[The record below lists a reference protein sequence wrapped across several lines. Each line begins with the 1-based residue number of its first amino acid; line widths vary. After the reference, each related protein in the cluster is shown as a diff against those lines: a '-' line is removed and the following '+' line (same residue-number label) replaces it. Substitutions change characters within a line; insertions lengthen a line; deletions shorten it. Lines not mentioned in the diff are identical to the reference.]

1 MKTLD
6 ITRLRADTPAC
17 EKLIHFNNA
26 GSSLMP
32 APVYQAVLD
41 HLALEQAIG
50 GYDAEDDVC
59 PVLEDF
65 YDAFAALLNCDRSE
79 IAYVENATRA
89 WDMAFY
95 SLPLKEGDRILTVE
109 AEYVS
114 NFLAYLHQARRRGL
128 EIDVAPCDASGQV
141 DLDALERLIGPK
153 TRLIAVTHIP
163 TQGGLVNPAEEIG
176 KIARRHG
183 ITYLLDACQSVGQ
196 MPLDVRKIGCD
207 LLSGTGRR
215 FLRGPRGTGFLYV
228 SKALIDR
235 LDPPFI
241 DLHAANWTDAR
252 AYELRPDARRFENW
266 ESFVAGRVGLR
277 AAVRYALDLGLEPI
291 RARVTMLA
299 DRLRASLAELP
310 GLKVHDL
317 GRVRSGIV
325 TFTKEG
331 EQPRDIQARL
341 RAANI
346 SVSVSG
352 KSSAQLDF
360 GRRGLAQV
368 VRASVHYFNT
378 EDEIEVFCDRLRE
391 AR

>member
-6 ITRLRADTPAC
+6 IARLRADTPAC
-17 EKLIHFNNA
+17 EELIHFNNA
-26 GSSLMP
+26 GASLMP
-32 APVYQAVLD
+32 KPVYQAVLD
-41 HLALEQAIG
+41 HLALEQTIG
-50 GYDAEDDVC
+50 GYAAEDEVE

-114 NFLAYLHQARRRGL
+114 NFLAFLHQARRRGL
-128 EIDVAPCDASGQV
+128 EIDVAPCDSNGQA
-141 DLDALERLIGPK
+141 DLDAMERLIGPRTK
-153 TRLIAVTHIP
+153 LIAVTHIP

-196 MPLDVRKIGCD
+196 MPLDVRTIGCD
-207 LLSGTGRR
+207 LLSGTGRK

-228 SKALIDR
+228 SQSILDR

-241 DLHAANWTDAR
+241 DLHAASWTDAR
-252 AYELRPDARRFENW
+252 TFELRPDARRFENW
-266 ESFVAGRVGLR
+266 ESYVAGRVGLR
-277 AAVRYALDLGLEPI
+277 AAVRYALDVGLEPI

-299 DRLRASLAELP
+299 DRLRANLMELP
-310 GLKVHDL
+310 GVEVQDL

-325 TFTKEG
+325 TFTKDG

-346 SVSVSG
+346 GVSVSSR
-352 KSSAQLDF
+352 SSAQLDF
-360 GRRGLAQV
+360 GRRGLTQV

-378 EDEIEVFCDRLRE
+378 EEEIETFCRTLSR
-391 AR
+391 R

>member
-1 MKTLD
+1 MTLD
-6 ITRLRADTPAC
+6 IARLRADTPAC
-17 EKLIHFNNA
+17 DTLIHFNNA

-32 APVYQAVLD
+32 QPVYQAVLD
-41 HLALEQAIG
+41 HLALEQTIG
-50 GYDAEDDVC
+50 GYAAEDDVC

-65 YDAFAALLNCDRSE
+65 YDAFAALLNCERSE

-95 SLPLKEGDRILTVE
+95 SLPLKAGDRILTVE

-176 KIARRHG
+176 RIARRHG

-196 MPLDVRKIGCD
+196 MPLDVQKLGCD
-207 LLSGTGRR
+207 LLSGTGRK

-228 SKALIDR
+228 SKAILDR

-252 AYELRPDARRFENW
+252 TYELRPDARRFENW
-266 ESFVAGRVGLR
+266 ESYVAGRIGLR
-277 AAVRYALDLGLEPI
+277 AAVRYALELGLEPI

-310 GLKVHDL
+310 GIAVQDL
-317 GRVRSGIV
+317 GRMRSGIV

-341 RAANI
+341 RAAGI
-346 SVSVSG
+346 GVSVSG

-360 GRRGLAQV
+360 GRRGLTQV

-378 EDEIEVFCDRLRE
+378 EEEIATFCKVLASHR
-391 AR
+391 

>member
-95 SLPLKEGDRILTVE
+95 SLPLKDGDRILTVE

-128 EIDVAPCDASGQV
+128 EIDVAPCDARGGVHGEWHDATAQLISDPGLIERSRAALRAKYGWQIRV
-141 DLDALERLIGPK
+141 LDFFSRL
-153 TRLIAVTHIP
+153 
-163 TQGGLVNPAEEIG
+163 
-176 KIARRHG
+176 
-183 ITYLLDACQSVGQ
+183 
-196 MPLDVRKIGCD
+196 
-207 LLSGTGRR
+207 TGRSR
-215 FLRGPRGTGFLYV
+215 
-228 SKALIDR
+228 
-235 LDPPFI
+235 
-241 DLHAANWTDAR
+241 
-252 AYELRPDARRFENW
+252 
-266 ESFVAGRVGLR
+266 
-277 AAVRYALDLGLEPI
+277 
-291 RARVTMLA
+291 
-299 DRLRASLAELP
+299 
-310 GLKVHDL
+310 
-317 GRVRSGIV
+317 
-325 TFTKEG
+325 
-331 EQPRDIQARL
+331 
-341 RAANI
+341 
-346 SVSVSG
+346 
-352 KSSAQLDF
+352 
-360 GRRGLAQV
+360 RRGWIQIVLLASP
-368 VRASVHYFNT
+368 RA
-378 EDEIEVFCDRLRE
+378 
-391 AR
+391 

>member
-1 MKTLD
+1 MTTLD
-6 ITRLRADTPAC
+6 IARLRADTPAC
-17 EKLIHFNNA
+17 ENLIHFNNA

-32 APVYQAVLD
+32 QPVYQAVLD
-41 HLALEQAIG
+41 HLALEQTIG
-50 GYDAEDDVC
+50 GYAAEDEAC

-114 NFLAYLHQARRRGL
+114 NFLAFLHQARRRGL
-128 EIDVAPCDASGQV
+128 EIDVAPCDSSGQV
-141 DLDALERLIGPK
+141 DLDAMERLIGPRTK
-153 TRLIAVTHIP
+153 LIAITHIP

-176 KIARRHG
+176 RIARRHG

-196 MPLDVRKIGCD
+196 MPLDVQKIGCD
-207 LLSGTGRR
+207 LLSGTGRK

-228 SKALIDR
+228 SKKIIDR

-241 DLHAANWTDAR
+241 DLHAATWTDAR
-252 AYELRPDARRFENW
+252 TYELRPDARRFENW
-266 ESFVAGRVGLR
+266 ESFVAGRIGLR
-277 AAVRYALDLGLEPI
+277 AAVRYALTLGLEPI
-291 RARVTMLA
+291 RARVTLLA
-299 DRLRASLAELP
+299 DRLRGGLAELP
-310 GLKVHDL
+310 GVKVQDL

-346 SVSVSG
+346 GVSVSS

-360 GRRGLAQV
+360 GRRGLTQV

-378 EDEIEVFCDRLRE
+378 EDETQTFCRTLSR
-391 AR
+391 

>member
-6 ITRLRADTPAC
+6 IARLRADTPAC

-32 APVYQAVLD
+32 QPVYHAVLD
-41 HLALEQAIG
+41 HLALEQTIG
-50 GYDAEDDVC
+50 GYAAEDDVC

-65 YDAFAALLNCDRSE
+65 YDAFAALLNCERSE

-95 SLPLKEGDRILTVE
+95 SLPLKAGDRILTVE

-196 MPLDVRKIGCD
+196 MPLDVRTIGCD
-207 LLSGTGRR
+207 LLSGTGRK

-228 SKALIDR
+228 SKALLDR